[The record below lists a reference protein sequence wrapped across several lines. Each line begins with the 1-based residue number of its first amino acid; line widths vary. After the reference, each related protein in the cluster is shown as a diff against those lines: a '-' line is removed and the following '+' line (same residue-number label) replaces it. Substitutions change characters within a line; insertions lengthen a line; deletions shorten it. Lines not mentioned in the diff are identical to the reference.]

1 MEIALHS
8 SLVHTHCIN
17 VPVTSDNEQKPK
29 RDIWGSDSAK
39 IESVTSTS
47 HWWFVIFHSLVIRV
61 SNHPEKKYVSGKWIV
76 DDVFFQD
83 ESTPVGPAE
92 SSGSTPRYAVMMC
105 TMTLGFWSA
114 IVKIFICVLTLPQC
128 CWLPLL
134 LGWRVVTI
142 IVLTQNFTSWLC
154 CHGNFLTN
162 YPPTIPDA
170 SHSA

>member
-1 MEIALHS
+1 MGIWFCEDWISYIA
-8 SLVHTHCIN
+8 
-17 VPVTSDNEQKPK
+17 
-29 RDIWGSDSAK
+29 
-39 IESVTSTS
+39 
-47 HWWFVIFHSLVIRV
+47 LVIRDIPFIV
-61 SNHPEKKYVSGKWIV
+61 KCVKSSWEKVCFRKMDRWRFIIRMNQHLW
-76 DDVFFQD
+76 DQRN
-83 ESTPVGPAE
+83 PAE
-92 SSGSTPRYAVMMC
+92 SSGSRPRYAVMMC

-114 IVKIFICVLTLPQC
+114 IVKICQNIHMCAHSPPF

-162 YPPTIPDA
+162 YPPTFPDP

>member
-1 MEIALHS
+1 MCLSQVTTNKNLRGTYGDLILRRLNQLHRIGDS
-8 SLVHTHCIN
+8 WYSIHCEVCQIILRKSMSLEN
-17 VPVTSDNEQKPK
+17 
-29 RDIWGSDSAK
+29 GSLT
-39 IESVTSTS
+39 IYT
-47 HWWFVIFHSLVIRV
+47 
-61 SNHPEKKYVSGKWIV
+61 
-76 DDVFFQD
+76 QD

-114 IVKIFICVLTLPQC
+114 IVKIFICVLTLPQF